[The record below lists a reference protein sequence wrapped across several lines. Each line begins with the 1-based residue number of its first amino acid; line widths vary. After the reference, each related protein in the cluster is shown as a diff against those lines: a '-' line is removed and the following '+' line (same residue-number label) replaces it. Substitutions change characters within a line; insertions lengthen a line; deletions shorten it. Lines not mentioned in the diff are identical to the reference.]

1 MYVLFMKNINILFL
15 MYINF
20 DFLFIF
26 GKKEKFKILK
36 QNFVMMFIV
45 FWSGDDYD
53 DLLQK

>member
-1 MYVLFMKNINILFL
+1 MYVLFMKNVNMLFL
-15 MYINF
+15 MYINI
-20 DFLFIF
+20 DLLFIF